1 MVRMMKTNALIG
13 LFALLALPGR
23 VLALEDVTLTNVKIV
38 DDQSTLLFPRI
49 EVTATNLS
57 RDEVSQLF
65 STATPKDVVTTL
77 LEKMEAARLYIP
89 EGQLMEKDGKATL
102 RAISAAKINRGK
114 FEKFD
119 FAGLD
124 ASFTLDKRGSGIIK
138 MNALSLDQGDVS
150 GLFEALR
157 TGRPEGMT
165 LSLGKINWA
174 GFEVSVPD
182 EETSPTAPGGN
193 LIKVSLG
200 SAIGENKFEGK
211 IPVSGFV
218 EIKNMIVVMP
228 PSSEPAQMLKEYGY
242 DKLDLSFVTQFTYD
256 PVKRSQKLEK
266 MDISM
271 ANAGT
276 LGLSGQFGNIDFDA
290 LSKGDAATLM
300 ALMDLEVSTFEMRF
314 LNAGLAEKGLSFFA
328 ASQKKSADAARQ
340 ELSAM
345 ASGMLPML
353 LGGNPAGR
361 KLADAVAAFITTP
374 KSLVINLKAKGK
386 PLKVQDMAELT
397 DPVSFFTRVDVEAQA
412 NR

>member
-1 MVRMMKTNALIG
+1 MMKTNALIG

-89 EGQLMEKDGKATL
+89 EGQLTEKDGKATL

-276 LGLSGQFGNIDFDA
+276 LGLSG
-290 LSKGDAATLM
+290 
-300 ALMDLEVSTFEMRF
+300 
-314 LNAGLAEKGLSFFA
+314 
-328 ASQKKSADAARQ
+328 
-340 ELSAM
+340 
-345 ASGMLPML
+345 
-353 LGGNPAGR
+353 
-361 KLADAVAAFITTP
+361 
-374 KSLVINLKAKGK
+374 
-386 PLKVQDMAELT
+386 
-397 DPVSFFTRVDVEAQA
+397 
-412 NR
+412 